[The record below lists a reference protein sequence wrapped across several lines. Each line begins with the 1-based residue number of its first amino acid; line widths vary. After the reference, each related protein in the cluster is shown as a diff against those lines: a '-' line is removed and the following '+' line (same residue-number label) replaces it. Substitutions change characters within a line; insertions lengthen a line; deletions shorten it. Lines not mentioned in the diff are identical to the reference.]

1 MCTGVRV
8 MPLLVS
14 VLSAALLVS
23 GQGSLSNTP
32 SPTVKPSSRSSS
44 APSSSGSWGQGS
56 SRAPS
61 TSGPAAQPTPSPR
74 TNTAAPTTVLNANSS
89 SASARCADSLDAVV
103 AAKSFKSCKQLK
115 QADAFCQKCLLKK
128 SCSRRAA
135 KYCPVTCGTGCAAP
149 AQNQQVIRYRGGP
162 GPQVELPGVGAPGCH
177 NTSGRWPFDTKEL
190 EAGMYAG
197 HRNCLEGSCLHA
209 LVPGRG
215 LTGGR
220 CVACVPNSSKRL
232 DRDSALGYYPDATW
246 CPAVTGGAPAR
257 RALQLLLPM
266 AKECTI
272 PRGYHCKLLI
282 MHCLE
287 RIPIPTLI
295 CCCKSATADS
305 RSCGRACASMPALK
319 LASRIARGAGLHAPR
334 GRQSSSAVSRQ
345 AFVLRTPYH
354 QGCRHRTVDHTV
366 ESSTRTHKAPIR
378 YVLSTGMNKR

>member
-1 MCTGVRV
+1 

-44 APSSSGSWGQGS
+44 AASSSGSWGQGS

-61 TSGPAAQPTPSPR
+61 TSGPAAKPTPSPR
-74 TNTAAPTTVLNANSS
+74 TNTAAPTTVPNANSS
-89 SASARCADSLDAVV
+89 SASARCADRSDAVV
-103 AAKSFKSCKQLK
+103 AAKAGYMLQKQYIFKSCKQLK
-115 QADAFCQKCLLKK
+115 QADAFCQKCLLNNR
-128 SCSRRAA
+128 CRRSAA

-149 AQNQQVIRYRGGP
+149 AQNQQIIRYRGGP

-257 RALQLLLPM
+257 RAFN
-266 AKECTI
+266 
-272 PRGYHCKLLI
+272 
-282 MHCLE
+282 
-287 RIPIPTLI
+287 
-295 CCCKSATADS
+295 TAAAAH
-305 RSCGRACASMPALK
+305 G
-319 LASRIARGAGLHAPR
+319 
-334 GRQSSSAVSRQ
+334 
-345 AFVLRTPYH
+345 
-354 QGCRHRTVDHTV
+354 QGVH
-366 ESSTRTHKAPIR
+366 
-378 YVLSTGMNKR
+378 NQ